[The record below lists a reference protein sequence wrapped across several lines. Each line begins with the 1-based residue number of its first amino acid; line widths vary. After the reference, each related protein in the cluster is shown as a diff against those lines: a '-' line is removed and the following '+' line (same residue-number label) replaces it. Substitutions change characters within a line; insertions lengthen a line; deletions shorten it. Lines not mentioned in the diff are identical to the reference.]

1 VKAQF
6 SRSNHQRSNTLI
18 LLLILGLLGMSHAP
32 SVWAQPKT
40 HTVTMEA
47 VKFTPATIEINAG
60 DTVIWVNK
68 DPFPHN
74 VTAADRQFHSK
85 DIEAGA
91 SWKLKTTKK
100 GVFPYGCTLHPMM
113 KATLVVK

>member
-1 VKAQF
+1 M
-6 SRSNHQRSNTLI
+6 
-18 LLLILGLLGMSHAP
+18 LLLAVGLFGMSHAP
-32 SVWAQPKT
+32 SVLAQAKT

-47 VKFTPATIEINAG
+47 VKFTPETIEVNVG
-60 DTVIWVNK
+60 DTVLWINK

-74 VTAADRQFHSK
+74 VTAVDRQFHSK
-85 DIEAGA
+85 DIGAGA
-91 SWKLKTTKK
+91 SWKLKTTQK